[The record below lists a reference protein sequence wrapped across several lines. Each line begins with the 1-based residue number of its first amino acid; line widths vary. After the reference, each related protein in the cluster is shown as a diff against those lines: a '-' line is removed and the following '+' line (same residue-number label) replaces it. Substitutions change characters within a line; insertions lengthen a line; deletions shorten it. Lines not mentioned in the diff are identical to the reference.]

1 MEPGRSPIS
10 TFKKLLTDIL
20 PEGVASG
27 LVVHSLQEQGEVMP
41 YPCDCRVMRSTAG
54 CVRLRGGAGGGRGRV
69 VADWARGAV
78 TGRRVSE
85 LMDFYVG

>member
-1 MEPGRSPIS
+1 MTGFFLSS
-10 TFKKLLTDIL
+10 
-20 PEGVASG
+20 AG
-27 LVVHSLQEQGEVMP
+27 LRVLVP
-41 YPCDCRVMRSTAG
+41 RRADCA
-54 CVRLRGGAGGGRGRV
+54 RLRGGAGGGRGRV